1 MADVQKITP
10 FLWFNGKAKEAAE
23 FYTAVFRNSRILSV
37 SHLSTDSVEG
47 RHIVSFELDGQSFT
61 AIDGGPMFQFSP
73 AISFVVNCE
82 TQNEV
87 DHFWERLSEDGEKE
101 MCG

>member
-37 SHLSTDSVEG
+37 SQLSSDSVEG
-47 RHIVSFELDGQSFT
+47 MHIVSFELDGQSFT